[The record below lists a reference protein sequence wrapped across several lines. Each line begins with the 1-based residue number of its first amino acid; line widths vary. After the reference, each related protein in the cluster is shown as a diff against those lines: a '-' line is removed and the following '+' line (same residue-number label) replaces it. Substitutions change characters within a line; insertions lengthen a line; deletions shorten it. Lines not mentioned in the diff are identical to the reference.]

1 MTYGEWRKMMTNEVM
16 TEKLESIVAH
26 QESFMARLDKMG
38 LDKCFQ
44 NMKKKKKNKTQK
56 KKRV

>member
-1 MTYGEWRKMMTNEVM
+1 MTYGEWRKMMINEVM

-44 NMKKKKKNKTQK
+44 NMKKKKKNKVK
-56 KKRV
+56 SF

>member
-44 NMKKKKKNKTQK
+44 NMKKKKKNKVK
-56 KKRV
+56 